1 MEKRDDKYY
10 IEKILSG
17 ESQAYAFLV
26 DRYKSM
32 AFTLALRLLRNREDA
47 EEVIQDA
54 FLKAYRS
61 MHDYKFQS
69 SFSTWLYRIVY
80 NTGISRLRTE
90 KNKYEDVS
98 FDDLNDPVFVDESN
112 ALDRLRAEDQKK
124 YINAAISTL
133 PEDEAF
139 IITLYYINESS
150 IDEIGKITGLSGS
163 NIKIKLFR
171 ARKKL
176 HLSLGKIL
184 KDEVK
189 TLL

>member
-1 MEKRDDKYY
+1 MEKIEDKYY
-10 IEKILSG
+10 IDKVLSG
-17 ESQAYAFLV
+17 ETQAYASLV

-32 AFTLALRLLRNREDA
+32 AFTLALRLLKNREDA
-47 EEVIQDA
+47 EEAIQDA

-61 MHDYKFQS
+61 LQDYQFQS

-80 NTGISRLRTE
+80 NTGISKLRTI
-90 KNKYEDVS
+90 KNKYEDIS
-98 FDDLNDPVFVDESN
+98 FDDLEDPVFVDQSN

-133 PEDEAF
+133 PEDESF
-139 IITLYYINESS
+139 IVTLYYINESS

-176 HLSLGKIL
+176 YLSLGKIL
-184 KDEVK
+184 KDEVN